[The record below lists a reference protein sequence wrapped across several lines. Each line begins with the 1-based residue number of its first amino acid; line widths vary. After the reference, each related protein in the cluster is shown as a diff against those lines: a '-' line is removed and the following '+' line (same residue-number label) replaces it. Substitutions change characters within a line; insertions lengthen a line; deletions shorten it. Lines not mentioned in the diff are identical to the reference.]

1 MKGNMLV
8 NGVKLALC
16 SFTFYIHQKEI
27 KMTNANIKTAYS
39 VPELA
44 SVLGVSETHIWN
56 AIRRDDIKTFTLGRR
71 RLISGTE
78 LKRLM
83 NEEE

>member
-1 MKGNMLV
+1 M
-8 NGVKLALC
+8 
-16 SFTFYIHQKEI
+16 Q
-27 KMTNANIKTAYS
+27 NANIKTAYS

-44 SVLGVSETHIWN
+44 FELGVSETHVWN
-56 AIRRDDIKTFTLGRR
+56 AIRRNDIKTFTLGRR

-83 NEEE
+83 NEGADNE